1 MINLPFC
8 RRRLFFD
15 KIAGALVLA
24 LLCAASA
31 SAEVLVSEGCD
42 MASDYAGAAAISAN
56 GTNLLKTYPKTLNA
70 STGIADGAKWT
81 GWGDKPKAYAA
92 TLPLPASFADAG
104 LTSRG
109 GACVGLARGTANT
122 QHRWGYLKLA
132 ADKLKRASGSTF
144 YFRGLMN
151 VDSKAAAALTT
162 TSDAI
167 ASGNS
172 FGFGLSTRLP
182 SATTGDNGN
191 PLFATNALGF
201 YYWRDTSGKY
211 NLSGLLTDSTGASVT
226 VPVLSGLAAPSE
238 ENVTSGNTF
247 ICYAEVK
254 VDVCVDGREVVRVG
268 AVRVSDY
275 NRAAVVWSDPVAV
288 ELVSD
293 DDYPTDLFF
302 TGDYCT
308 TGCAMFDEF
317 VAATALSEALDV
329 AVVEGMP
336 IMSGDSIDRTES
348 GFLASA
354 VLSNASA
361 DDCGVI
367 AFDGVSFTKLSA
379 GPLAAGGRIEK
390 AFTIEDIPDGKT
402 YSIYLYAEHGVLAA
416 TNFVDVVYVGT
427 PTIVKESD
435 ADEYR
440 FSPGSVV
447 VSRQDSSFDLKVNLV
462 ASGSAVPDVNYQ
474 SIPGCVIIPSGAQS
488 VTVDVRPLFAEP
500 HNADTTLTVTLAQG
514 SYVLGETPGAV
525 SVIISNL
532 VPPVGTNTW
541 VAATD
546 GSASVS
552 ANWSLG
558 RVPVATDDILIDSTF
573 STANLTWD
581 GATEGMPAT
590 VKSWTQLANYTGR
603 VTIPT
608 TRTGAFTCFTVTG
621 NVELN
626 GGEWWR
632 SSGSEDVWLNVAV
645 GGNLT
650 VGNDF
655 TFNGKVAGRPKN
667 NGDSPG
673 ADKGSGRGASHGGL
687 GANGALP
694 GGGKTYGDY
703 RNPTSLGSGDYG
715 SQAGGGAISL
725 DVTGDF
731 VLDGK
736 VTADAGSS
744 ASYGGASGGSVWIRA
759 NRMSGTG
766 SVTAKGAGSTNNNRY
781 GGGGGRISIQ
791 LKSADFGHAEFKS
804 AFTGTISAAGGYTTS
819 NTNTRYSPGAAG
831 TVYVETVADDGKG
844 RMILSNKTN
853 QDLSK
858 YNAHTAVAAVWTNV
872 TWNISTLELKDNG
885 RVGIKKDAE
894 IHMPK
899 FAAIS
904 GDGTDYALLFFDGG
918 TLSSDIKHDRL
929 VANGFAVEGAGT
941 NSFAKHT
948 LVIPDDSSL
957 KVSGDFTVG
966 ALIMGRTRLAK
977 GDYSADTLKTYDNI
991 YISDDGTMIH
1001 VLGLADALKI
1011 IVR

>member
-15 KIAGALVLA
+15 KIAGALFSA

-42 MASDYAGAAAISAN
+42 TTSDYVGAKS
-56 GTNLLKTYPKTLNA
+56 
-70 STGIADGAKWT
+70 IADNGVNLNTYFPKSFTASIGLAGSKWS
-81 GWGDKPKAYAA
+81 GWGDKPKTYSVD
-92 TLPLPASFADAG
+92 LPLPDCFASAG
-104 LTSRG
+104 LVSKG
-109 GACVGLARGTANT
+109 GACVGLARGSAAT
-122 QHRWGYLKLA
+122 QHRWSYLKLA
-132 ADKLKRASGSTF
+132 ADKLKRPSGSTF

-182 SATTGDNGN
+182 SATSGDKGN

-201 YYWRDTSGKY
+201 YYWRDKSGAY

-238 ENVTSGNTF
+238 ESVTSGNTF
-247 ICYAEVK
+247 ICYAEVT
-254 VDVCVDGREVVRVG
+254 VCACADGREVVRIG

-308 TGCAMFDEF
+308 NGCAMFDEF
-317 VAATALSEALDV
+317 VVATALSEILDV
-329 AVVEGMP
+329 EIPVGAPVL
-336 IMSGDSIDRTES
+336 SGASLEASDG
-348 GFLASA
+348 GFTASA
-354 VLSNASA
+354 ALSNGAA
-361 DDCGVI
+361 DDCGVLV
-367 AFDGVSFTKLSA
+367 FDGQAYTKLSA
-379 GPLAAGGRIEK
+379 GPLAVNALVEKTFAAGDLPSEK
-390 AFTIEDIPDGKT
+390 TCAIFV
-402 YSIYLYAEHGVLAA
+402 YAENGVSA
-416 TNFVDVVYVGT
+416 TTNYVGFLYGGT
-427 PTIVKESD
+427 PAIAKVSD
-435 ADEYR
+435 ADEEGR
-440 FSPGSVV
+440 SPGSFTISRADTAFELVV
-447 VSRQDSSFDLKVNLV
+447 NYSVLGSA
-462 ASGSAVPDVNYQ
+462 ASGVNYE
-474 SIPGCVIIPSGAQS
+474 PLSGS
-488 VTVDVRPLFAEP
+488 VTFRAGESSATVEVYPKVAAPHDSATDLIVAIASGNYGLPDPAPSATVAIANFA
-500 HNADTTLTVTLAQG
+500 
-514 SYVLGETPGAV
+514 
-525 SVIISNL
+525 
-532 VPPVGTNTW
+532 PPAGTNTW
-541 VAATD
+541 VAVAD
-546 GSASVS
+546 GSASVAS
-552 ANWSLG
+552 NWSLG
-558 RVPVATDDILIDSTF
+558 RVPVATDDILLDGTF

-581 GATEGMPAT
+581 GTTEGMTDT
-590 VKSWTQLANYTGR
+590 VKSWTQLASYKGR
-603 VTIPT
+603 VVMPT
-608 TRTGAFTCFTVTG
+608 TRTGDFTCFNITG
-621 NVELN
+621 SAELN

-632 SSGSEDVWLNVAV
+632 SSGTEDVWMNVAV
-645 GGNLT
+645 GGNLV
-650 VGNDF
+650 VGADF
-655 TFNGKVAGRPKN
+655 MFNGKAAGRSKRA
-667 NGDSPG
+667 GDSPG
-673 ADKGSGRGASHGGL
+673 ADQGSGRGASHGGL

-703 RNPTSLGSGDYG
+703 RNPTSLGSGDYA

-725 DVTGDF
+725 EVEGNL
-731 VLDGK
+731 VLDGN
-736 VTADAGSS
+736 VTADGGSS
-744 ASYGGASGGSVWIRA
+744 ASYAGASGGSVWIRA

-766 SVTAKGAGSTNNNRY
+766 TVTAKGAGSTNNNRY

-791 LKSADFGHAEFKS
+791 LKAADFGHTEFKS
-804 AFTGTISAAGGYTTS
+804 AFTGTLSAAGGYTSS
-819 NTNTRYSPGAAG
+819 NTNTRYAPGAAG
-831 TVYVETVADDGKG
+831 TVYVETAADDGKG
-844 RMILSNKTN
+844 RMTLSNKTS

-858 YNAHTAVAAVWTNV
+858 YNAHTAVAAVWTNM

-918 TLSSDIKHDRL
+918 TLSSDIKHDKL
-929 VANGFAVEGAGT
+929 VADGFAVESAGT
-941 NSFAKHT
+941 SSFADHT

-957 KVSGDFTVG
+957 KVAGDFMVG
-966 ALIMGRTRLAK
+966 ALILGRTRLAK
-977 GDYSADTLKTYDNI
+977 GVYSAATLAETYDNV
-991 YISDDGTMIH
+991 SRDGTGTIH
-1001 VLGLADALKI
+1001 VLGLADALTI